1 MQEPKTF
8 QEAILYFADRNR
20 CIDYLAL
27 RRWKDGAPVCPVCQ
41 RTDAKFL
48 EHQGRWQCKA
58 VHHHRQFSVKVGTVM
73 EDSAIP
79 LEKWLPAIWSI
90 VNDKNGISSWELHRA
105 LGVTQKTAW
114 FMLHRIRLGMSL
126 QHKGIGT
133 RTKMGD
139 GGTGGNAVEADET
152 FIGGR
157 LKNMHRERR
166 KRYISERGGQT
177 GGASGKTIV
186 MGILDRNLRQV
197 RAKVIPNIKRETLQA
212 ALLKEVKHGSTVYTD
227 EAVGYDKLS
236 HNFVHEVVNH
246 TSEYVRGQVHTNGLE
261 NFWSLLKR
269 TLNGTYVAVEPYHL
283 ERYVDEQ
290 IFRYNNRATKE
301 NPLTDADRF
310 SLALTQIANK
320 RLTYAELT
328 GKTAEG
334 ASATPEPF

>member
-20 CIDYLAL
+20 CIDYLAM
-27 RRWKDGAPVCPVCQ
+27 RRWKGGLPVCPVCQ

-48 EHQGRWQCKA
+48 EKQGKWQCKT

-79 LEKWLPAIWSI
+79 LQKWLPAIWSI

-126 QHKGIGT
+126 QVKGFGSAA
-133 RTKMGD
+133 RKKMGD
-139 GGTGGNAVEADET
+139 GGKGGTAVEVDET

-157 LKNMHRERR
+157 KKNMH
-166 KRYISERGGQT
+166 KDKKIRYEARGG
-177 GGASGKTIV
+177 AFGKTIV
-186 MGILDRNLRQV
+186 QGLLDRNAREV
-197 RAKVIPNIKRETLQA
+197 RAKVVPNVTRETLQNEI
-212 ALLKEVKHGSTVYTD
+212 LKNVKYGTKIYTD
-227 EAVGYDKLS
+227 EAVAYEQGMQWR
-236 HNFVHEVVNH
+236 FVHEFVNK
-246 TSEYVRGQVHTNGLE
+246 SETYVRGQVHVNGME

-269 TLNGTYVAVEPYHL
+269 TLNGTYVAVEPFHL
-283 ERYVDEQ
+283 DRYLDEQ
-290 IFRYNNRATKE
+290 IFRYNNRATKD
-301 NPLTDADRF
+301 NPMTDADRF

-328 GKTAEG
+328 GKTE
-334 ASATPEPF
+334 ERPF

>member
-1 MQEPKTF
+1 MQEPTTF

-27 RRWKDGAPVCPVCQ
+27 RRWPDGKPVCPVCG
-41 RTDAKFL
+41 RNDASFL
-48 EHQGRWQCKA
+48 EHQGRWQCKS

-79 LEKWLPAIWSI
+79 LEKWLPAIWAI

-105 LGVTQKTAW
+105 LGITQKTAW

-126 QHKGIGT
+126 QNKKFGT
-133 RTKMGD
+133 RKKMGGPE
-139 GGTGGNAVEADET
+139 GGPVEVDET
-152 FIGGR
+152 FVGGR
-157 LKNMHRERR
+157 KKNMHAD
-166 KRYISERGGQT
+166 KKIRYEARGG
-177 GGASGKTIV
+177 AFGKAV
-186 MGILDRNLRQV
+186 VQGILDRTTREV
-197 RAKVIPNIKRETLQA
+197 RAKVVPDIKRDTLQA
-212 ALLKEVKHGSTVYTD
+212 EVLKNVKYGTAVYSD
-227 EAVGYDKLS
+227 DAVGYDRM
-236 HNFVHEVVNH
+236 NWWYVHEVVNH
-246 TSEYVRGQVHTNGLE
+246 SEEYVRGQVHTNGLE

-269 TLNGTYVAVEPYHL
+269 TLNGTYVAVEPFHL
-283 ERYVDEQ
+283 DRYIDEQ

-334 ASATPEPF
+334 ASPTPEPF

>member
-1 MQEPKTF
+1 MQEPQTF

-27 RRWKDGAPVCPVCQ
+27 RRWKDGAPVCPVCG

-48 EHQGRWQCKA
+48 ENQGRWQCKA

-79 LEKWLPAIWSI
+79 LEKWLPAIWAI

-126 QHKGIGT
+126 QKKGFGT
-133 RTKMGD
+133 RKKMGD
-139 GGTGGNAVEADET
+139 GGEGDTAVEVDET
-152 FIGGR
+152 FIGGNK
-157 LKNMHRERR
+157 KNMH
-166 KRYISERGGQT
+166 KDKKVRYEAR

-186 MGILDRNLRQV
+186 QGMLDRDAREV
-197 RAKVIPNIKRETLQA
+197 RAKVVPNLTRETLQNEI
-212 ALLKEVKHGSTVYTD
+212 LKNVKYGTKIYTD
-227 EAVGYDKLS
+227 SAVAYEQGMQWR
-236 HNFVHEVVNH
+236 FVHEMVDK
-246 TSEYVRGQVHTNGLE
+246 SQSYVRGQVHVNGME

-269 TLNGTYVAVEPYHL
+269 TLAGTYVAVEPFHL
-283 ERYVDEQ
+283 DRYIDEQ

-301 NPLTDADRF
+301 RPMTDADRF

-328 GKTAEG
+328 GKTAD
-334 ASATPEPF
+334 ARTATPEPF